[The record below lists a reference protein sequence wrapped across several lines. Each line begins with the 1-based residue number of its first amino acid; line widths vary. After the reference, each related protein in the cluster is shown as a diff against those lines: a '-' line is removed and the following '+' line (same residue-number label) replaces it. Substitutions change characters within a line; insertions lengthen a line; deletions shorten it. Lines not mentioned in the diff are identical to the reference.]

1 MHRARLPVKFSEV
14 WAMPLYLTARSTL
27 RLVLVI
33 AAATACARSES
44 DDTRTLPFRLDA
56 VRTFPASATPVDL
69 NGDGRDEMLRIYRPS
84 VNANR
89 PDLEALV
96 LEDADGGVIEQV
108 NFNGRVQAPLI
119 LDTDG
124 DHVPEL
130 LVPVVRADSLF
141 VSLVDARGRKQ
152 GSFFLVNGAPR
163 REAEGA
169 IPWDPDVM
177 LAHVVDANKDGK
189 QDLVTVISTG
199 YARSPR
205 GVFVHDLATGRE
217 LGRLLVGSGIIQS
230 LLLDSTAADGAAQLL
245 LVAAATKNG
254 AQAGG
259 FDDSRAYLHVVSLSA
274 TPVVTHTH
282 DFGGAFTVDVH
293 YADLDADGRREILA
307 ASWGHWID
315 GERARLEVIETARW
329 SVRQR
334 RELPGRLS
342 NLAIA
347 QLNRTPAPEIVVARV
362 DGEMMVFD
370 GALETTLRRPSTR
383 SAGFWI
389 AATPDLDGDGIGEL
403 LAKAGANR
411 VDLLGPDLSRRASV
425 VVDSMVPAEPRQAT
439 VTIRQGAGVSPLLAF
454 RTMSRLSAYRLAPN
468 NWYLLHRFWRPAL
481 ATITMLLTPW
491 LGFTLLR
498 LRRRTMRLRT
508 TQTRALDAT
517 PFGILLL
524 DRRANV
530 EWMNATLRSWL
541 GGGVT
546 ISARN
551 PATAA
556 TTLAPIESLRRF
568 CEMLGRAE
576 SRRQSGEGLTMLP
589 TAPRDVVFEAE
600 PMDGGRGGTDWL
612 VQIKDATELGALT
625 DSRTS
630 ALLAQR
636 VAHDIKNPL
645 TSMLLTVQQLRRAY
659 RERVPEAA
667 DALDPL
673 TFRIEERI
681 SQLRTMTSTFM
692 KLTDADESTRERVQL
707 NEFMGDAVRS
717 LRSNIPPDIELR
729 SALAPQ
735 TAMLALDPDQ
745 IESLIQ
751 NLVTNAVN
759 AMPHGGVL
767 TITGSVVRGI
777 RLERDELSRDY
788 AQIEI
793 MDTGVGM
800 PPAVRARAFEP
811 GYSTSP
817 LGTGVG
823 LAIVKRILH
832 AHDGHIDL
840 ESEAGVGTVVTI
852 YLPLAVTTESF
863 TEAAMGEPVPTAVL

>member
-1 MHRARLPVKFSEV
+1 
-14 WAMPLYLTARSTL
+14 MPLYLNARSVL
-27 RLVLVI
+27 RLAI
-33 AAATACARSES
+33 ATATATACGRSES
-44 DDTRTLPFRLDA
+44 DDTRTLPFRLDV
-56 VRTFPASATPVDL
+56 VRTWPASGMLVDL
-69 NGDGRDEMLRIYRPS
+69 NGDGREEILRIYRPS
-84 VNANR
+84 ANANR

-108 NFNGRVQAPLI
+108 NFNGRVLAPL
-119 LDTDG
+119 LVDTDG

-141 VSLVDARGRKQ
+141 VSVLDARGRKLR
-152 GSFFLVNGAPR
+152 SLFLTSGAPR
-163 REAEGA
+163 REAEGS
-169 IPWDPDVM
+169 IPWDPDVLM
-177 LAHVVDANKDGK
+177 AHVVDANKDGTP
-189 QDLVTVISTG
+189 DLVTVISTG

-230 LLLDSTAADGAAQLL
+230 VMLDSTDADGAAQLL

-254 AQAGG
+254 AHAGG
-259 FDDSRAYLHVVSLSA
+259 FDDSRAYLHVVSLTP

-293 YADLDADGRREILA
+293 YADLDGDGRREILA

-334 RELPGRLS
+334 RELAGRLS
-342 NLAIA
+342 SVAIA
-347 QLNRTPAPEIVVARV
+347 QLDRTPAPKIVVARA
-362 DGEMMVFD
+362 DGETMIFD

-383 SAGFWI
+383 AAGFWI
-389 AATPDLDGDGIGEL
+389 AATPDLDGDGIDEL
-403 LAKAGANR
+403 LADGGANR
-411 VDLLGPDLSRRASV
+411 VDVLGPDLTRRASV
-425 VVDSMVPAEPRQAT
+425 VVDSMVPAAPRQTA
-439 VTIRQGAGVSPLLAF
+439 VSVRVEGSVSPLLAL
-454 RTMSRLSAYRLAPN
+454 RTTSRLTAYRLARN
-468 NWYLLHRFWRPAL
+468 RWYLLHRFWRPAL
-481 ATITMLLTPW
+481 ATIAMLLTPW
-491 LGFTLLR
+491 LAFTLLR
-498 LRRRTMRLRT
+498 LRRRMLRLRT

-524 DRRANV
+524 DRSGNV

-546 ISARN
+546 PSARI
-551 PATAA
+551 PVSAA
-556 TTLAPIESLRRF
+556 STLAPIESLLRF

-576 SRRQSGEGLTMLP
+576 PRRQSGEGLTTLT
-589 TAPRDVVFEAE
+589 TAPRAVVFEAE
-600 PMDGGRGGTDWL
+600 PMDGGRSGTDWL
-612 VQIKDATELGALT
+612 LQIKDATELGALT

-636 VAHDIKNPL
+636 IAHDIKNPL

-681 SQLRTMTSTFM
+681 SHLRTMTSTFM

-707 NEFMGDAVRS
+707 NEFMEDVVRS
-717 LRSNIPPDIELR
+717 LRNNVPPDIELR

-735 TAMLALDPDQ
+735 TAILALDRDQ
-745 IESLIQ
+745 IESLMQ

-777 RLERDELSRDY
+777 RLEHDDFARDY

-800 PPAVRARAFEP
+800 LPAVRARAFEP
-811 GYSTSP
+811 GYSTSR

-852 YLPLAVTTESF
+852 YLPLAVTTEVL
-863 TEAAMGEPVPTAVL
+863 TEAAMGETVPTAVL

>member
-1 MHRARLPVKFSEV
+1 
-14 WAMPLYLTARSTL
+14 MPLYLTARSAVH
-27 RLVLVI
+27 LVLVI
-33 AAATACARSES
+33 ASATACGRSED
-44 DDTRTLPFRLDA
+44 DDTRALPFRLEA

-108 NFNGRVQAPLI
+108 NFNGRVLAPL
-119 LDTDG
+119 LVDTDG
-124 DHVPEL
+124 DRVPEL
-130 LVPVVRADSLF
+130 LVPVVRSDSLF

-177 LAHVVDANKDGK
+177 LAHVVDANKDGT

-205 GVFVHDLATGRE
+205 GVFIHDLATGRE
-217 LGRLLVGSGIIQS
+217 LGRLLVGSGIIQAV
-230 LLLDSTAADGAAQLL
+230 LLDSTATDGAAQLL

-259 FDDSRAYLHVVSLSA
+259 FDDSRAYLHVVSLTT

-342 NLAIA
+342 NVAIA
-347 QLNRTPAPEIVVARV
+347 QLDRTPAPEIVVARV

-370 GALETTLRRPSTR
+370 GALETTRRRPSTR

-389 AATPDLDGDGIGEL
+389 AAIPDLDGDGIGEL

-425 VVDSMVPAEPRQAT
+425 VVDSMVPTEPRQAT
-439 VTIRQGAGVSPLLAF
+439 VTIRQAAGVSPLLAF
-454 RTMSRLSAYRLAPN
+454 RTVSTVSAYRLAPN
-468 NWYLLHRFWRPAL
+468 RWYQLHRFWRPAL
-481 ATITMLLTPW
+481 ATIAMLLSPW

-498 LRRRTMRLRT
+498 LRHRMLRLRA

-517 PFGILLL
+517 PFGIMLL
-524 DRRANV
+524 DRSGNV

-546 ISARN
+546 PSSKN
-551 PATAA
+551 PVTAE

-576 SRRQSGEGLTMLP
+576 PRRQLGEGLTTL
-589 TAPRDVVFEAE
+589 TAAPHVIVFEAE

-612 VQIKDATELGALT
+612 VQIKDATELRALT

-667 DALDPL
+667 EALDPL

-707 NEFMGDAVRS
+707 NEFMGDAVRA
-717 LRSNIPPDIELR
+717 LRSNVPPDIELR

-735 TAMLALDPDQ
+735 TAMLALDRDQ
-745 IESLIQ
+745 IESLMQ

-759 AMPHGGVL
+759 AMPQGGVL

-777 RLERDELSRDY
+777 RLERDELARDY

-852 YLPLAVTTESF
+852 YLPLAVPTESF
-863 TEAAMGEPVPTAVL
+863 TEAAIGEPVPTAVL

>member
-1 MHRARLPVKFSEV
+1 
-14 WAMPLYLTARSTL
+14 MPLFLTARSAL
-27 RLVLVI
+27 RIAIVI
-33 AAATACARSES
+33 AVAAVTACGRGDS
-44 DDTRTLPFRLDA
+44 DDTRTLPFRFEA
-56 VRTFPASATPVDL
+56 VRSFPASATPVDL
-69 NGDGRDEMLRIYRPS
+69 NGDGRDELLRIYRPS
-84 VNANR
+84 ANANR

-108 NFNGRVQAPLI
+108 NFNGRVQAPL
-119 LDTDG
+119 LVDADG
-124 DHVPEL
+124 DHLPEL

-141 VSLVDARGRKQ
+141 VSLVNARGRKL
-152 GSFFLVNGAPR
+152 GSFFLVSGAPR
-163 REAEGA
+163 READGA

-177 LAHVVDANKDGK
+177 MAHVVDANKDGT

-205 GVFVHDLATGRE
+205 GVFVHDLATGKE
-217 LGRLLVGSGIIQS
+217 LGRLLLGSGIIQS
-230 LLLDSTAADGAAQLL
+230 VLLDSTTADGAAQLL

-254 AQAGG
+254 GQAGG
-259 FDDSRAYLHVVSLSA
+259 FDDSRAYLHVVSLTT

-293 YADLDADGRREILA
+293 YADLDGDSRREILA

-342 NLAIA
+342 NVAIA
-347 QLNRTPAPEIVVARV
+347 QLDRTPAPEIVAARA
-362 DGEMMVFD
+362 DGEMIVFD
-370 GALETTLRRPSTR
+370 GTLETTLRRPSTR
-383 SAGFWI
+383 GAGFWI
-389 AATPDLDGDGIGEL
+389 AATPDLDGDGIDEL
-403 LAKAGANR
+403 LAKVGANR
-411 VDLLGPDLSRRASV
+411 VDLLGPDLTRRASV
-425 VVDSMVPAEPRQAT
+425 VVDSMVLAAPRQPAVT
-439 VTIRQGAGVSPLLAF
+439 VRQAAGVSPLLAF
-454 RTMSRLSAYRLAPN
+454 RTTSRLSAYRLVPN
-468 NWYLLHRFWRPAL
+468 KWYLLHRFWRPAL
-481 ATITMLLTPW
+481 AMIAILLTPW
-491 LGFTLLR
+491 LAFTLLR
-498 LRRRTMRLRT
+498 LRRRILRLHT
-508 TQTRALDAT
+508 TQARALDAT
-517 PFGILLL
+517 PFGILSL
-524 DRRANV
+524 DRNSKV

-541 GGGVT
+541 GGGAT
-546 ISARN
+546 PPARN
-551 PATAA
+551 PETAA
-556 TTLAPIESLRRF
+556 ATLAPIESLQRF

-576 SRRQSGEGLTMLP
+576 PRRHSGEGQTSLP
-589 TAPRDVVFEAE
+589 SAPRMVVFEAE

-667 DALDPL
+667 EALDPL

-717 LRSNIPPDIELR
+717 LRGNVPPDIELR
-729 SALAPQ
+729 SALAPH
-735 TAMLALDPDQ
+735 TATLAMDRDQ
-745 IESLIQ
+745 IESLML

-759 AMPHGGVL
+759 AMPRGGVL
-767 TITGSVVRGI
+767 TITASVVRGI
-777 RLERDELSRDY
+777 RLERDEIARDY

-800 PPAVRARAFEP
+800 PPTVRARAFEP

-840 ESEAGVGTVVTI
+840 ESEADVGTVVTV
-852 YLPLAVTTESF
+852 YLPLALTTESL
-863 TEAAMGEPVPTAVL
+863 TEETVQETFPTPVL

>member
-1 MHRARLPVKFSEV
+1 
-14 WAMPLYLTARSTL
+14 MPLYQTARCAL
-27 RLVLVI
+27 RIALVI
-33 AAATACARSES
+33 AVATATACGRGES
-44 DDTRTLPFRLDA
+44 DDPRTLPLRFEA
-56 VRTFPASATPVDL
+56 VRTFPVSATPVDL
-69 NGDGRDEMLRIYRPS
+69 NGDGRDDMFRIYRPS
-84 VNANR
+84 THASR

-108 NFNGRVQAPLI
+108 NFNGRVLTPL
-119 LDTDG
+119 LVDADA
-124 DHVPEL
+124 DHLPEL
-130 LVPVVRADSLF
+130 LVPVVRSDSLF

-152 GSFFLVNGAPR
+152 WSFFLTNGAPR
-163 REAEGA
+163 HEAEGA
-169 IPWDPDVM
+169 IPWDPDVIM
-177 LAHVVDANKDGK
+177 AHVVDADKDGT
-189 QDLVTVISTG
+189 QDLVTVVSTG

-205 GVFVHDLATGRE
+205 GVFVHNLATGRE
-217 LGRLLVGSGIIQS
+217 LGRLLLGSGIIQS
-230 LLLDSTAADGAAQLL
+230 VLLDSTAADGAAQLL

-259 FDDSRAYLHVVSLSA
+259 FDDSRAYLHVVSLTTS
-274 TPVVTHTH
+274 PVVTHTH

-293 YADLDADGRREILA
+293 SADLDGDGRREILA

-315 GERARLEVIETARW
+315 GERVRLEVIETARW

-334 RELPGRLS
+334 RELPGRLTS
-342 NLAIA
+342 VAIA
-347 QLNRTPAPEIVVARV
+347 QLDRTPAPEIVAARA

-370 GALETTLRRPSTR
+370 GALETTLRRPSAR
-383 SAGFWI
+383 GAGFWI
-389 AATPDLDGDGIGEL
+389 SATPDLDGDGIDEL
-403 LAKAGANR
+403 LAMAGANR

-425 VVDSMVPAEPRQAT
+425 AVDSMVPAALRRAALPVRH
-439 VTIRQGAGVSPLLAF
+439 VAGVSPLLAF
-454 RTMSRLSAYRLAPN
+454 RTASTLSAYRLAPN
-468 NWYLLHRFWRPAL
+468 RWYLLHRFWRLGL
-481 ATITMLLTPW
+481 ATIAMLLTPW
-491 LGFTLLR
+491 LGVTLLR
-498 LRRRTMRLRT
+498 LRRRIVRLRT

-524 DRRANV
+524 NRSGNV
-530 EWMNATLRSWL
+530 EWMNATLQSWL

-546 ISARN
+546 PSVRN

-556 TTLAPIESLRRF
+556 TTLAPLEPLVRF
-568 CEMLGRAE
+568 CDMLGRAE
-576 SRRQSGEGLTMLP
+576 ARRQSGEGLTSLP
-589 TAPRDVVFEAE
+589 TAPRAVVFEAE
-600 PMDGGRGGTDWL
+600 PMGAGRGGTDWL

-667 DALDPL
+667 EALDPL

-717 LRSNIPPDIELR
+717 LRNNIPPDIELR
-729 SALAPQ
+729 SALAPH
-735 TAMLALDPDQ
+735 TAMLPMDRDQ
-745 IESLIQ
+745 IESLMQ

-767 TITGSVVRGI
+767 TITGSIVRGI
-777 RLERDELSRDY
+777 RLERDELARDY

-852 YLPLAVTTESF
+852 YLPLALTTESC
-863 TEAAMGEPVPTAVL
+863 TDAALGETVSTTVL